1 MEQEEVLFERS
12 LGDVTD
18 MISHAKL
25 IESDL
30 LPLSQVVSFTTSMMG
45 EEMKLLEVTKDVA
58 ECLKSGDILTIRGDE
73 SENAVLCSSNKT
85 FEIKEAETS
94 NSLMML
100 DKVILPADIEKK
112 NSDSGRKLGWSTV
125 GGVFHKYVEIIEIR
139 PKLRKIKEVLSQNL
153 YNEDT
158 RRENKKGVSL
168 SDLLETIQ
176 ASEEELRQGLQH
188 YECVSVSDT
197 WFMLDQDY
205 QMMVLSRILKFF
217 DENSWKFD
225 MVHKTETVE
234 ALSELVNEEIVSQV
248 FDLYCDKIDSDDFKL
263 NREKVS
269 RFYGDFLLA
278 ANSGY
283 VLPEFLEMWQKAVPD
298 GVETNIDQLSGLV
311 LVDNEKSPPVIKRF
325 SEEDLPPGIIDRL
338 SILFN
343 ARERWT
349 LAEISP
355 FIEPLTTKKL
365 NVNAL
370 LTKYA
375 RPLNVNGVKY
385 FCSKHGK

>member
-1 MEQEEVLFERS
+1 LFDRC

-45 EEMKLLEVTKDVA
+45 EEIKLLEVTKDVA

-85 FEIKEAETS
+85 FDIKEAETS

-100 DKVILPADIEKK
+100 DKVTLPVNIEKTT
-112 NSDSGRKLGWSTV
+112 SDRKLGWSTV

-139 PKLRKIKEVLSQNL
+139 PKLRKVKEVLSQNL

-158 RRENKKGVSL
+158 RREGKKGKSL

-188 YECVSVSDT
+188 YECVCVDDS

-225 MVHKTETVE
+225 LVHKIETVE

-248 FDLYCDKIDSDDFKL
+248 FDLYCDKLESDDFKL

-269 RFYGDFLLA
+269 RFFGDFLLA

-283 VLPEFLEMWQKAVPD
+283 VLPEFLEMWQKAVPE
-298 GVETNIDQLSGLV
+298 GVDTNIDQLSGLV
-311 LVDNEKSPPVIKRF
+311 LVDNEKSPPIIKRF
-325 SEEDLPPGIIDRL
+325 SEEDLPCNIIDRL
-338 SILFN
+338 GILFS

-349 LAEISP
+349 LNEISP

-375 RPLNVNGVKY
+375 RPLNVDGVKY

>member
-58 ECLKSGDILTIRGDE
+58 ECLKTGDILTIRGDE

-112 NSDSGRKLGWSTV
+112 NSDSGRRLGWSTV

>member
-1 MEQEEVLFERS
+1 LFDRC

-45 EEMKLLEVTKDVA
+45 EEIKLLEVTKDVA

-73 SENAVLCSSNKT
+73 FENAVLCSRNKT
-85 FEIKEAETS
+85 FDIKEAETS

-100 DKVILPADIEKK
+100 DKVTLPTNIEKTT
-112 NSDSGRKLGWSTV
+112 SDRKLGWSTV

-139 PKLRKIKEVLSQNL
+139 PKLRKVKEVLSQNL

-158 RRENKKGVSL
+158 RREGKKGKSL

-188 YECVSVSDT
+188 YECVCVDDS

-225 MVHKTETVE
+225 LVHKIETVE

-248 FDLYCDKIDSDDFKL
+248 FDLYCDKIESDDFKL

-269 RFYGDFLLA
+269 RFFGDFLLA

-283 VLPEFLEMWQKAVPD
+283 VLPEFLEMWQKAVPE

-311 LVDNEKSPPVIKRF
+311 LVDNEKSPPIIKRF
-325 SEEDLPPGIIDRL
+325 SEEDLPCNIIDRL
-338 SILFN
+338 GILFS

-349 LAEISP
+349 LNEISP

-375 RPLNVNGVKY
+375 RPLNVDGVKY

>member
-1 MEQEEVLFERS
+1 LFDRC

-45 EEMKLLEVTKDVA
+45 EEIKLLEVTKDVA

-85 FEIKEAETS
+85 FDIKEAETS

-100 DKVILPADIEKK
+100 DKVILPVNIEKTT
-112 NSDSGRKLGWSTV
+112 SDRKLGWSTV

-139 PKLRKIKEVLSQNL
+139 PKLRKVKEVLSQNL

-158 RRENKKGVSL
+158 RREGKKGKSL

-188 YECVSVSDT
+188 YECVCVGDS

-225 MVHKTETVE
+225 LVHKIETVE

-248 FDLYCDKIDSDDFKL
+248 FDLYCDKLESDDFKL

-269 RFYGDFLLA
+269 RFFGDFLLA

-283 VLPEFLEMWQKAVPD
+283 VLPEFLEMWQKAVPE
-298 GVETNIDQLSGLV
+298 GVDTNIDQLSGLV
-311 LVDNEKSPPVIKRF
+311 LVDNEKSPPIIKRF
-325 SEEDLPPGIIDRL
+325 SEEDLPCNIIDRL
-338 SILFN
+338 GILFS

-349 LAEISP
+349 LNEISP

-375 RPLNVNGVKY
+375 RPLNVDGVKY

>member
-1 MEQEEVLFERS
+1 LFDRC

-45 EEMKLLEVTKDVA
+45 EEIKLLEVTKDVA

-85 FEIKEAETS
+85 FDIKEAETS

-100 DKVILPADIEKK
+100 DQVILPTNIEKTT
-112 NSDSGRKLGWSTV
+112 SDRKLGWSTV

-139 PKLRKIKEVLSQNL
+139 PKLRKVKEVLSQNL

-158 RRENKKGVSL
+158 RREGKKGKSL

-188 YECVSVSDT
+188 YECVCVGDS

-225 MVHKTETVE
+225 LVHKIETVE

-248 FDLYCDKIDSDDFKL
+248 FDLYCDKLESDDFKL

-269 RFYGDFLLA
+269 RFFGDFLLA

-283 VLPEFLEMWQKAVPD
+283 VLPEFLEMWQKAVPE
-298 GVETNIDQLSGLV
+298 GVDTNIDQLSGLV
-311 LVDNEKSPPVIKRF
+311 LVDNEKSPPIIKRF
-325 SEEDLPPGIIDRL
+325 SEEDLPCNIIDRL
-338 SILFN
+338 GILFS

-349 LAEISP
+349 LNEISP

-375 RPLNVNGVKY
+375 RPLNVDGVKY

>member
-1 MEQEEVLFERS
+1 MEQEVLFDRC

-45 EEMKLLEVTKDVA
+45 EEIKLLEVTKDVA

-85 FEIKEAETS
+85 FDIKEAETS

-100 DKVILPADIEKK
+100 DKVILPANIEKTT
-112 NSDSGRKLGWSTV
+112 SDRKLGWSTV

-139 PKLRKIKEVLSQNL
+139 PKLRKVKEVLSQNL

-158 RRENKKGVSL
+158 RREGKKGKSL

-188 YECVSVSDT
+188 YECVCVGDS

-225 MVHKTETVE
+225 LVHKIETVE

-248 FDLYCDKIDSDDFKL
+248 FDLYCDKLESDDFKL

-269 RFYGDFLLA
+269 RFFGDFLLA

-283 VLPEFLEMWQKAVPD
+283 VLPEFLEMWQKAVPE

-311 LVDNEKSPPVIKRF
+311 LVDNEKSPPIIKRF
-325 SEEDLPPGIIDRL
+325 SEEDLPCNIIDRL
-338 SILFN
+338 GILFS

-349 LAEISP
+349 LNEISP

-375 RPLNVNGVKY
+375 RPLNVDGVKY

>member
-112 NSDSGRKLGWSTV
+112 NSDSGRRLGWSTV

-176 ASEEELRQGLQH
+176 ASEEELRQGLHH

>member
-1 MEQEEVLFERS
+1 MEHEEVLFERS

-225 MVHKTETVE
+225 MVHKTETVV

-283 VLPEFLEMWQKAVPD
+283 VLPEFLEMWQKVVPD
-298 GVETNIDQLSGLV
+298 GVETNIDQLSSLV

>member
-1 MEQEEVLFERS
+1 LFDRC

-18 MISHAKL
+18 MISHSKL

-45 EEMKLLEVTKDVA
+45 EEIKLLEVTKDVA

-85 FEIKEAETS
+85 FDIKEAETS

-100 DKVILPADIEKK
+100 DKVTLPANIEKTT
-112 NSDSGRKLGWSTV
+112 SDRKLGWSTV

-153 YNEDT
+153 YNEYT
-158 RRENKKGVSL
+158 RREGKKGKSL

-176 ASEEELRQGLQH
+176 ASEEELRQGLHH
-188 YECVSVSDT
+188 YECVCVDDS

-225 MVHKTETVE
+225 LVHKIETVE
-234 ALSELVNEEIVSQV
+234 ALSELVNEEILSQV
-248 FDLYCDKIDSDDFKL
+248 FELYCDKIEKDDFKL

-269 RFYGDFLLA
+269 RFFGDFLLA

-283 VLPEFLEMWQKAVPD
+283 VLPEFLEMWQKAVPE
-298 GVETNIDQLSGLV
+298 GVDTNIDQLSGLV
-311 LVDNEKSPPVIKRF
+311 LVDNEKSPPIIKRF
-325 SEEDLPPGIIDRL
+325 SEEDLPCNIIDRL
-338 SILFN
+338 GILFS
-343 ARERWT
+343 ARKRWT
-349 LAEISP
+349 LNEISP

-375 RPLNVNGVKY
+375 RPLNVDGVKY

>member
-112 NSDSGRKLGWSTV
+112 NSDSGRRLGWSTV

-158 RRENKKGVSL
+158 RRENKKGISL
-168 SDLLETIQ
+168 SELLETIQ

-248 FDLYCDKIDSDDFKL
+248 FDLYCDKIESDDFKL

>member
-1 MEQEEVLFERS
+1 LFDRC

-45 EEMKLLEVTKDVA
+45 EEIKLLEVTKDVA

-85 FEIKEAETS
+85 FDIKEAETS

-100 DKVILPADIEKK
+100 DKVIFPVNIEKTT
-112 NSDSGRKLGWSTV
+112 SDRKLGWSTV

-139 PKLRKIKEVLSQNL
+139 PKLRKVKEVLSQNL

-158 RRENKKGVSL
+158 RREGKKGKSL

-188 YECVSVSDT
+188 YECVCVDDS

-225 MVHKTETVE
+225 LVHKIETVE

-248 FDLYCDKIDSDDFKL
+248 FDLYCDKIESDDFKL

-269 RFYGDFLLA
+269 RFFGDFLLA

-283 VLPEFLEMWQKAVPD
+283 VLPEFLEMWQKAVPE

-311 LVDNEKSPPVIKRF
+311 LVDNEKSPPIIKRF
-325 SEEDLPPGIIDRL
+325 SEEDLPCNIIDRL
-338 SILFN
+338 GILFS

-349 LAEISP
+349 LNEISP

-375 RPLNVNGVKY
+375 RPLNVDGVKY

>member
-58 ECLKSGDILTIRGDE
+58 ECLKTGDILTIRGDE

-112 NSDSGRKLGWSTV
+112 NSDSGRRLGWSTV
-125 GGVFHKYVEIIEIR
+125 GGMFHKYVEIIEIR

-158 RRENKKGVSL
+158 RRENKKGVYL

-248 FDLYCDKIDSDDFKL
+248 FDLYCDKIDCDDFKL

>member
-1 MEQEEVLFERS
+1 LFDRC

-45 EEMKLLEVTKDVA
+45 EEIKLLEVTKDVA

-85 FEIKEAETS
+85 FDIKEAETS

-100 DKVILPADIEKK
+100 DKVILPVNIEKTT
-112 NSDSGRKLGWSTV
+112 SDRKLGWSTV

-153 YNEDT
+153 YNEYT
-158 RRENKKGVSL
+158 RREGKKGKSL

-176 ASEEELRQGLQH
+176 ASEEELRQGLHH
-188 YECVSVSDT
+188 YECVCVDDS

-225 MVHKTETVE
+225 LVHKIETVE
-234 ALSELVNEEIVSQV
+234 ALSELVNEEILSQV
-248 FDLYCDKIDSDDFKL
+248 FELYCDKIEKDDFKL

-269 RFYGDFLLA
+269 RFFGDFLLA

-283 VLPEFLEMWQKAVPD
+283 VLPEFLEMWQKAVPE
-298 GVETNIDQLSGLV
+298 GVDTNIDQLSGLV
-311 LVDNEKSPPVIKRF
+311 LVDNEKSPPIIKRF
-325 SEEDLPPGIIDRL
+325 SEEDLPCNIIDRL
-338 SILFN
+338 GILFS

-349 LAEISP
+349 LNEISP
-355 FIEPLTTKKL
+355 FIKPLTTKKL

-375 RPLNVNGVKY
+375 RPLNVDGVKY

>member
-1 MEQEEVLFERS
+1 LFDRC

-45 EEMKLLEVTKDVA
+45 EEIKLLEVTKDVA

-85 FEIKEAETS
+85 FDIKEAETS

-100 DKVILPADIEKK
+100 DKVTLPANIEKTT
-112 NSDSGRKLGWSTV
+112 SDRKLGWSTV

-139 PKLRKIKEVLSQNL
+139 PKLRKVKEVLSQNL

-158 RRENKKGVSL
+158 RREGKKGKSL

-188 YECVSVSDT
+188 YECVCVDDS

-225 MVHKTETVE
+225 LVHKIETVE

-248 FDLYCDKIDSDDFKL
+248 FDLYCDKLESDDFKL

-269 RFYGDFLLA
+269 RFFGDFLLA

-283 VLPEFLEMWQKAVPD
+283 VLPEFLEMWQKAVPE

-311 LVDNEKSPPVIKRF
+311 LVDNEKSPPIIKRF
-325 SEEDLPPGIIDRL
+325 SEEDLPCNIIDRL
-338 SILFN
+338 GILFS

-349 LAEISP
+349 LNEISP

-375 RPLNVNGVKY
+375 RPLNVDGVKY

>member
-1 MEQEEVLFERS
+1 LFDRC

-18 MISHAKL
+18 MISHSKL

-45 EEMKLLEVTKDVA
+45 EEIKLLEVTKDVA

-85 FEIKEAETS
+85 FDIKEAETS

-100 DKVILPADIEKK
+100 DKVTLPANIEKTT
-112 NSDSGRKLGWSTV
+112 SDRKLGWSTV

-153 YNEDT
+153 YNEYT
-158 RRENKKGVSL
+158 RREGKKGKSL

-176 ASEEELRQGLQH
+176 ASEEELRQGLHH
-188 YECVSVSDT
+188 YECVCVDDS

-225 MVHKTETVE
+225 LVHKIETVE
-234 ALSELVNEEIVSQV
+234 ALSELVNEEILSQV
-248 FDLYCDKIDSDDFKL
+248 FELYCDKIEKDDFKL

-269 RFYGDFLLA
+269 RFFGDFLLA

-283 VLPEFLEMWQKAVPD
+283 VLPEFLEMWQKAVPE
-298 GVETNIDQLSGLV
+298 GVDTNIDQLSGLV
-311 LVDNEKSPPVIKRF
+311 LVDNEKSPPIIKRF
-325 SEEDLPPGIIDRL
+325 SEEDLPCNIIDRL
-338 SILFN
+338 GILFS

-349 LAEISP
+349 LNEISP
-355 FIEPLTTKKL
+355 FIKPLTTKKL

-375 RPLNVNGVKY
+375 RPLNVDGVKY

>member
-1 MEQEEVLFERS
+1 MEQEVLFDRC

-45 EEMKLLEVTKDVA
+45 EEIKLLEVTKDVA

-85 FEIKEAETS
+85 FDIKEAETS

-100 DKVILPADIEKK
+100 DKVTLPTNIEKTT
-112 NSDSGRKLGWSTV
+112 SDRKLGWSTV

-139 PKLRKIKEVLSQNL
+139 PKLRKVKEVLSQNL

-158 RRENKKGVSL
+158 RREGKKGKSL

-188 YECVSVSDT
+188 YECVCVDDS

-225 MVHKTETVE
+225 LVHKIETVE

-248 FDLYCDKIDSDDFKL
+248 FDLYCDKLESDDFKL

-269 RFYGDFLLA
+269 RFFGDFLLA

-283 VLPEFLEMWQKAVPD
+283 VLPEFLEMWQKAVPE
-298 GVETNIDQLSGLV
+298 GVDTNIDQLSGLV
-311 LVDNEKSPPVIKRF
+311 LVDNEKSPPIIKRF
-325 SEEDLPPGIIDRL
+325 SEEDLPCNIIDRL
-338 SILFN
+338 GILFS

-349 LAEISP
+349 LNEISP

-375 RPLNVNGVKY
+375 RPLNVDGVKY

>member
-58 ECLKSGDILTIRGDE
+58 ECLKTGDILTIRGDE

-112 NSDSGRKLGWSTV
+112 NSDSGRRLGWSTV

-225 MVHKTETVE
+225 MVHKTETVV

-283 VLPEFLEMWQKAVPD
+283 VLPEFLEMWQKVVPD
-298 GVETNIDQLSGLV
+298 GVETNIDQLSSLV

>member
-1 MEQEEVLFERS
+1 LFDRC
-12 LGDVTD
+12 LVDVTD

-45 EEMKLLEVTKDVA
+45 EEIKLLEVTKDVA

-73 SENAVLCSSNKT
+73 SENAVLCSRNKT
-85 FEIKEAETS
+85 FDIKEAETS

-100 DKVILPADIEKK
+100 DKVTLPVNIEKTT
-112 NSDSGRKLGWSTV
+112 SDRKLGWSTV

-139 PKLRKIKEVLSQNL
+139 PKLRKVKEVLSQNL

-158 RRENKKGVSL
+158 RREGKKGKSL

-188 YECVSVSDT
+188 YECVCVGDS

-225 MVHKTETVE
+225 LVHKIETVE

-248 FDLYCDKIDSDDFKL
+248 FDLYCDKLESDDFKL

-269 RFYGDFLLA
+269 RFFGDFLLA

-283 VLPEFLEMWQKAVPD
+283 VLPEFLEMWQKAVPE
-298 GVETNIDQLSGLV
+298 GVDTNIDQLSGLV
-311 LVDNEKSPPVIKRF
+311 LVDNEKSPPIIKRF
-325 SEEDLPPGIIDRL
+325 SEEDLPCNIIDRL
-338 SILFN
+338 GILFS

-349 LAEISP
+349 LNEISP

-375 RPLNVNGVKY
+375 RPLNVDGVKY

>member
-1 MEQEEVLFERS
+1 LFDRC

-45 EEMKLLEVTKDVA
+45 EEIKLLEVTKDVA

-73 SENAVLCSSNKT
+73 SENAVLCSRNKT
-85 FEIKEAETS
+85 FDIKEAETS

-100 DKVILPADIEKK
+100 DKVTLPVNIEKTT
-112 NSDSGRKLGWSTV
+112 SDRKLGWSTV

-139 PKLRKIKEVLSQNL
+139 PKLRKVKEVLSQNL

-158 RRENKKGVSL
+158 RREGKKGKSL

-188 YECVSVSDT
+188 YECVCVDDS

-225 MVHKTETVE
+225 LVHKIETVE

-248 FDLYCDKIDSDDFKL
+248 FDLYCDKIESDDFKL

-269 RFYGDFLLA
+269 RFFGDFLLA

-283 VLPEFLEMWQKAVPD
+283 VLPEFLEMWQKAVPE

-311 LVDNEKSPPVIKRF
+311 LVDNEKSPPIIKRF
-325 SEEDLPPGIIDRL
+325 SEEDLPCNIIDRL
-338 SILFN
+338 GILFS

-349 LAEISP
+349 LNEISP

-375 RPLNVNGVKY
+375 RPLNVDGVKY

>member
-1 MEQEEVLFERS
+1 MEQEVLFDRC

-45 EEMKLLEVTKDVA
+45 EEIKLLEVTKDVA

-85 FEIKEAETS
+85 FDIKEAETS

-100 DKVILPADIEKK
+100 DKVTLPANIEKTT
-112 NSDSGRKLGWSTV
+112 SDRKLGWSTV

-139 PKLRKIKEVLSQNL
+139 PKLRKVKEVLSQNL

-158 RRENKKGVSL
+158 RREGKKGKSL

-188 YECVSVSDT
+188 YECVCVDDS

-225 MVHKTETVE
+225 LVHKIETVE

-248 FDLYCDKIDSDDFKL
+248 FDLYCDKLESDDFKL

-269 RFYGDFLLA
+269 RFFGDFLLA

-283 VLPEFLEMWQKAVPD
+283 VLPEFLEMWQKAVPE

-311 LVDNEKSPPVIKRF
+311 LVDNEKSPPIIKRF
-325 SEEDLPPGIIDRL
+325 SEEDLPCNIIDRL
-338 SILFN
+338 GILFS

-349 LAEISP
+349 LNEISP

-375 RPLNVNGVKY
+375 RPLNVDGVKY

>member
-58 ECLKSGDILTIRGDE
+58 ECLKTGDILTIRGDE
-73 SENAVLCSSNKT
+73 SENAVLCSNNKT

-158 RRENKKGVSL
+158 RRENKKGISL

-188 YECVSVSDT
+188 YECVTVSDT
-197 WFMLDQDY
+197 WFKLDQDY

-234 ALSELVNEEIVSQV
+234 ALSELVNEEIVNQV
-248 FDLYCDKIDSDDFKL
+248 FDLYCDKIECDDFKL

>member
-1 MEQEEVLFERS
+1 MEQEVLFDRC

-45 EEMKLLEVTKDVA
+45 EEIKLLEVTKDVA

-85 FEIKEAETS
+85 FDIKEAETS

-100 DKVILPADIEKK
+100 DKVTLPANIEKTT
-112 NSDSGRKLGWSTV
+112 SDRKLGWSTV

-139 PKLRKIKEVLSQNL
+139 PKLRKVKEVLSQNL

-158 RRENKKGVSL
+158 RREGKKGKSL

-188 YECVSVSDT
+188 YECVCVGGS

-225 MVHKTETVE
+225 LVHKIETVE

-248 FDLYCDKIDSDDFKL
+248 FDLYCDKLESDDFKL

-269 RFYGDFLLA
+269 RFFGDFLLA

-283 VLPEFLEMWQKAVPD
+283 VLPEFLEMWQKAVPE

-311 LVDNEKSPPVIKRF
+311 LVDNEKSPPIIKRF
-325 SEEDLPPGIIDRL
+325 SEEDLPCNIIDRL
-338 SILFN
+338 GILFS

-349 LAEISP
+349 LNEISP

-375 RPLNVNGVKY
+375 RPLNVDGVKY

>member
-1 MEQEEVLFERS
+1 LFDRC

-45 EEMKLLEVTKDVA
+45 EEIKLLEVTKDVA

-73 SENAVLCSSNKT
+73 SENAVLCSRNKT
-85 FEIKEAETS
+85 FDIKEAETS

-100 DKVILPADIEKK
+100 DKVTLPVNIEKTT
-112 NSDSGRKLGWSTV
+112 SDRKLGWSTV

-139 PKLRKIKEVLSQNL
+139 PKLRKVKEVLSQNL

-158 RRENKKGVSL
+158 RREGKKGKSL

-188 YECVSVSDT
+188 YECVCVGDS

-225 MVHKTETVE
+225 LVHKIETVE

-248 FDLYCDKIDSDDFKL
+248 FDLYCDKLESDDFKL

-269 RFYGDFLLA
+269 RFFGDFLLA

-283 VLPEFLEMWQKAVPD
+283 VLPEFLEMWQKAVPE

-311 LVDNEKSPPVIKRF
+311 LVDNEKSPPIIKRF
-325 SEEDLPPGIIDRL
+325 SEEDLPCNIIDRL
-338 SILFN
+338 GILFS

-349 LAEISP
+349 LNEISP

-375 RPLNVNGVKY
+375 RPLNVDGVKY

>member
-1 MEQEEVLFERS
+1 MEQEVLFDRC

-45 EEMKLLEVTKDVA
+45 EEIKLLEVTKDVA

-73 SENAVLCSSNKT
+73 SENAVLCSRNKT
-85 FEIKEAETS
+85 FDIKEAETS

-100 DKVILPADIEKK
+100 DKVILPANIEKTT
-112 NSDSGRKLGWSTV
+112 SDRKLRWSTV

-139 PKLRKIKEVLSQNL
+139 PKLRKVKEVLSQNL

-158 RRENKKGVSL
+158 RREGKKGKSL

-188 YECVSVSDT
+188 YECVCVGDS

-225 MVHKTETVE
+225 LVHKIETVE

-248 FDLYCDKIDSDDFKL
+248 FDLYCDKLESDDFKL

-269 RFYGDFLLA
+269 RFFGDFLLA

-283 VLPEFLEMWQKAVPD
+283 VLPEFLEMWQKAVPE
-298 GVETNIDQLSGLV
+298 GVDTNIDQLSGLV
-311 LVDNEKSPPVIKRF
+311 LVDNEKSPPIIKRF
-325 SEEDLPPGIIDRL
+325 SEEDLPCNIIDRL
-338 SILFN
+338 GILFS

-349 LAEISP
+349 LNEISP

-375 RPLNVNGVKY
+375 RPLNVDGVKY

>member
-1 MEQEEVLFERS
+1 LFDRC

-45 EEMKLLEVTKDVA
+45 EEIKLLEVTKDVA

-85 FEIKEAETS
+85 FDIKEAETS

-100 DKVILPADIEKK
+100 DKVILPVNIEKTT
-112 NSDSGRKLGWSTV
+112 SDRKLGWSTV

-139 PKLRKIKEVLSQNL
+139 PKLRKVKEVLSQNL

-158 RRENKKGVSL
+158 RREGKKGKSL

-188 YECVSVSDT
+188 YECVCVDDS

-225 MVHKTETVE
+225 LVHKIETVE

-248 FDLYCDKIDSDDFKL
+248 FDLYCDKLESDDFKL

-269 RFYGDFLLA
+269 RFFGDFLLA

-283 VLPEFLEMWQKAVPD
+283 VLPEFLEMWQKAVPE

-311 LVDNEKSPPVIKRF
+311 LVDNEKSPPIIKRF
-325 SEEDLPPGIIDRL
+325 SEEDLPCNIIDRL
-338 SILFN
+338 GILFS

-349 LAEISP
+349 LNEISP

-375 RPLNVNGVKY
+375 RPLNVDGVKY